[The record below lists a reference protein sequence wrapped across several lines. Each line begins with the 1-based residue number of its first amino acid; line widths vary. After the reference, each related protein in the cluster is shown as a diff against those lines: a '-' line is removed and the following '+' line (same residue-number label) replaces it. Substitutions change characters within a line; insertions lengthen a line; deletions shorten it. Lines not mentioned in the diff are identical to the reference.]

1 MGKRYPICPKDWNK
15 TVLKV
20 NGPYLGLLNLMISR
34 ETKWMVYH
42 VMVLTNILIDTLI
55 QWLLDGGLKRTRKV
69 IQEGCILFL
78 IRPRSWI
85 IVLFTCGVS
94 QIVFEYSVGTKLVA
108 VADDE
113 ASEVGD
119 TTGTAPPSILRP
131 LTPSTVTVVAGDGF
145 KNINSDVSFVFA
157 LHSTLFQV
165 PKTCSLASDWLASVI
180 FKNRCSFGTFPEFG
194 YGGTGHCP
202 RKSNKWIQ

>member
-1 MGKRYPICPKDWNK
+1 M
-15 TVLKV
+15 
-20 NGPYLGLLNLMISR
+20 
-34 ETKWMVYH
+34 
-42 VMVLTNILIDTLI
+42 
-55 QWLLDGGLKRTRKV
+55 
-69 IQEGCILFL
+69 
-78 IRPRSWI
+78 
-85 IVLFTCGVS
+85 
-94 QIVFEYSVGTKLVA
+94 A

-165 PKTCSLASDWLASVI
+165 PKTLASDWLTSIILKIDENVRLELFLNLGMAAQVI
-180 FKNRCSFGTFPEFG
+180 VPESPINEFNRSDENIIMCL
-194 YGGTGHCP
+194 
-202 RKSNKWIQ
+202 ID

>member
-1 MGKRYPICPKDWNK
+1 M
-15 TVLKV
+15 
-20 NGPYLGLLNLMISR
+20 
-34 ETKWMVYH
+34 
-42 VMVLTNILIDTLI
+42 
-55 QWLLDGGLKRTRKV
+55 
-69 IQEGCILFL
+69 
-78 IRPRSWI
+78 
-85 IVLFTCGVS
+85 
-94 QIVFEYSVGTKLVA
+94 A

-165 PKTCSLASDWLASVI
+165 PKTCSLASDWLASIIFDVRLELFLNLGMAAQVI
-180 FKNRCSFGTFPEFG
+180 VPERPINEFNRSDENIIMCL
-194 YGGTGHCP
+194 
-202 RKSNKWIQ
+202 ID

>member
-1 MGKRYPICPKDWNK
+1 M
-15 TVLKV
+15 
-20 NGPYLGLLNLMISR
+20 
-34 ETKWMVYH
+34 
-42 VMVLTNILIDTLI
+42 
-55 QWLLDGGLKRTRKV
+55 
-69 IQEGCILFL
+69 
-78 IRPRSWI
+78 
-85 IVLFTCGVS
+85 
-94 QIVFEYSVGTKLVA
+94 A

-165 PKTCSLASDWLASVI
+165 PKTCSLASDWLASIILKKIDVRLELFLNLGMAAQVI
-180 FKNRCSFGTFPEFG
+180 VPESPINEFNRSDENIIMCL
-194 YGGTGHCP
+194 
-202 RKSNKWIQ
+202 ID

>member
-1 MGKRYPICPKDWNK
+1 M
-15 TVLKV
+15 
-20 NGPYLGLLNLMISR
+20 
-34 ETKWMVYH
+34 
-42 VMVLTNILIDTLI
+42 
-55 QWLLDGGLKRTRKV
+55 
-69 IQEGCILFL
+69 
-78 IRPRSWI
+78 
-85 IVLFTCGVS
+85 
-94 QIVFEYSVGTKLVA
+94 A

-165 PKTCSLASDWLASVI
+165 RKTLATDWLASIILKEKIDVRLELFLNLGMAAQVI
-180 FKNRCSFGTFPEFG
+180 VPESPINEFNRSDENIIMCL
-194 YGGTGHCP
+194 
-202 RKSNKWIQ
+202 ID